1 MNRVSLPIRDI
12 RTDGGTQPR
21 AVLDFHAVEDY
32 TDDMAAGAKF
42 PPVAVFYDGQSYWLA
57 DGFHRVRA
65 AYAADFESIECD
77 VQQGTLED
85 AQWFSFSANSSNG
98 LRRTNDDKQRAVKAA
113 LAHQRAAGLSD
124 NQIARHCGVSVP
136 TVAAWREKLGL
147 SIKTLKIG
155 IRTVTRN
162 GKTYEQ
168 NTSKIGRPPRKRN
181 PPPPEM
187 PPQAQSAP
195 AEATA
200 DPDMPIHEVPA
211 PPPAPTRTTRA
222 QRIDR
227 LARSTLSF
235 IEATKHLAHLIGWLG
250 ETAGEFDEAELLLS
264 NVSNALATV
273 SAEIERTALA
283 ADPLN
288 ASRLGIQENK
298 S

>member
-1 MNRVSLPIRDI
+1 VSLPIKDI
-12 RTDGGTQPR
+12 QTDGGTQPR
-21 AVLDFHAVEDY
+21 ALLDFEAIDDY
-32 TDDMAAGAKF
+32 TDAMAAGAKF
-42 PPVAVFYDGQSYWLA
+42 PPVTVFYDGERYWLA

-65 AYAADFESIECD
+65 AYAADCESIECD
-77 VQQGTLED
+77 VRQGTLED

-113 LAHQRAAGLSD
+113 LAHQRATGLSD
-124 NQIARHCGVSVP
+124 NEIARHCGVSVP

-155 IRTVTRN
+155 TRTVTRN
-162 GKTYEQ
+162 GKTYKQ

-181 PPPPEM
+181 PPRPAMAPP
-187 PPQAQSAP
+187 AQSTP

-211 PPPAPTRTTRA
+211 PPAPTRTTRA

-250 ETAGEFDEAELLLS
+250 ETAGEFDQAELLLS
-264 NVSNALATV
+264 NVGNAIAAV
-273 SAEIERTALA
+273 AAEIERTALA

-288 ASRLGIQENK
+288 ATRLEIQENE

>member
-1 MNRVSLPIRDI
+1 MNRVSLPISDI

-21 AVLDFHAVEDY
+21 AVLDFHAVDDY
-32 TDDMAAGAKF
+32 SDDMAAGAKF
-42 PPVAVFYDGQSYWLA
+42 PPVTIFYDGQSYWLA
-57 DGFHRVRA
+57 DGFHRIRA
-65 AYAADFESIECD
+65 AYAADCESIECD
-77 VQQGTLED
+77 VRQGTLED
-85 AQWFSFSANSSNG
+85 AQWYSFSANSSNG

-113 LAHQRAAGLSD
+113 LAHQRAEGLSD
-124 NQIARHCGVSVP
+124 NEIARHCGVSVP

-155 IRTVTRN
+155 ARTVTRN
-162 GKTYEQ
+162 GKTYSQ
-168 NTSKIGRPPRKRN
+168 NTSKIGRSPRKRK
-181 PPPPEM
+181 PLPPEM
-187 PPQAQSAP
+187 APKAQSTP

-211 PPPAPTRTTRA
+211 PPAPTRTTRA

-235 IEATKHLAHLIGWLG
+235 IEATKHLAHLVGWLG
-250 ETAGEFDEAELLLS
+250 ETAGEFDRAELLLS
-264 NVSNALATV
+264 NVAKAIAAVTT
-273 SAEIERTALA
+273 EIERTALA

-288 ASRLGIQENK
+288 ATRLEIQENE